1 METLYVWL
9 FIFAGATMIVVG
21 ICLLASERE
30 LRKQRRELE
39 EIRRNRR
46 TSEGQSSEKHPSG
59 ELMTLNKDLAESRQ
73 QVDKLMMKNNELL
86 EMTNSLSSKLAA

>member
-30 LRKQRRELE
+30 LRKQHVKSAGCDSTTGLRARSTHLSAEL
-39 EIRRNRR
+39 IRNK
-46 TSEGQSSEKHPSG
+46 TIEKI
-59 ELMTLNKDLAESRQ
+59 
-73 QVDKLMMKNNELL
+73 
-86 EMTNSLSSKLAA
+86 SLSINPA